1 MKTKA
6 EAAVLPVFTLIFST
20 AVLITGC
27 GSKEPTVTLDQ
38 AKVTIGNYVG
48 IEISVDDP
56 TVTDEDIQKQ
66 AEQVIAQYNLDAV
79 SDRTVVEDKDAVYI
93 SAYMYD
99 EAGELLE
106 DELNNHEGWVQIG
119 SNTTYEELE
128 QGLIGAEVGKE
139 LEIPITFP
147 DPYEFDE
154 TLSGAKVI
162 CKATVQSIRETNE
175 LSPDTLTD
183 EQAKAAFDVE
193 NVDGFYESIRSFLTE
208 QNRESTRTAAFNQ
221 ISEYLLATCTVDPF
235 PDLELKNRVDDYL
248 LSVEEM
254 CQNYYNMTFPEYCA
268 SIEMTEEEY
277 RADIEDYLSDNIR
290 LELILTAIGDKEDI
304 QYEEDAFQSY
314 MDTIISDYDYESE
327 EDVYAEYGEDYI
339 KRAFRIEYVIDWLI
353 DNADL
358 VYVAEEPVDEDAEE
372 ESEDHMFEDL
382 PETPADGLSEE
393 PVEEPVEEPAEERFE
408 EAVEE

>member
-66 AEQVIAQYNLDAV
+66 AEQIIAQYNLDAV

-254 CQNYYNMTFPEYCA
+254 CQNYYNMTFSEYCA

-277 RADIEDYLSDNIR
+277 RADVEEYLSDNIR

-314 MDTIISDYDYESE
+314 MDTVISDYDYESE

-358 VYVAEEPVDEDAEE
+358 VYVADEPVDEDADDEE
-372 ESEDHMFEDL
+372 EEPEDRMFEDL
-382 PETPADGLSEE
+382 PEVPADGLSEE
-393 PVEEPVEEPAEERFE
+393 PVEESIEEPAEE
-408 EAVEE
+408 

>member
-20 AVLITGC
+20 AVLIMGC

-248 LSVEEM
+248 DRKS
-254 CQNYYNMTFPEYCA
+254 T
-268 SIEMTEEEY
+268 
-277 RADIEDYLSDNIR
+277 R
-290 LELILTAIGDKEDI
+290 LN
-304 QYEEDAFQSY
+304 S
-314 MDTIISDYDYESE
+314 S
-327 EDVYAEYGEDYI
+327 
-339 KRAFRIEYVIDWLI
+339 
-353 DNADL
+353 
-358 VYVAEEPVDEDAEE
+358 
-372 ESEDHMFEDL
+372 H
-382 PETPADGLSEE
+382 
-393 PVEEPVEEPAEERFE
+393 
-408 EAVEE
+408 

>member
-254 CQNYYNMTFPEYCA
+254 CQNYYNMTFSEYCA

-277 RADIEDYLSDNIR
+277 RADVEEYLSDNIR

-314 MDTIISDYDYESE
+314 MDTVISDYDYESE

-358 VYVAEEPVDEDAEE
+358 VYVADEPVDEDADDEE
-372 ESEDHMFEDL
+372 EEPEDRMFEDL
-382 PETPADGLSEE
+382 PEVPADGLSEE
-393 PVEEPVEEPAEERFE
+393 PVEESIEEPAEE
-408 EAVEE
+408 